1 MGVGTHV
8 CHHVR
13 DVSRAGP
20 YELRWNSRSEARRLR
35 SRQMDER
42 SAGIDRLQDFLDRS
56 DIGYG
61 GHPMHLHLYRSE
73 SMMEARCD
81 SLGHRPRLRP
91 HACGDD
97 GETIPARL
105 APAGV

>member
-35 SRQMDER
+35 SSQMDER
-42 SAGIDRLQDFLDRS
+42 SAGFDRLQDFLDRFDIS
-56 DIGYG
+56 DGR
-61 GHPMHLHLYRSE
+61 HPTHLHWYWSEAMASGRS
-73 SMMEARCD
+73 AI
-81 SLGHRPRLRP
+81 H
-91 HACGDD
+91 H
-97 GETIPARL
+97 
-105 APAGV
+105 